1 MGPEVV
7 FALGLVVIVARVWW
21 RERRAAGSRALGA
34 EALNEAVSGAVVE
47 ERLFGLVKGDR

>member
-1 MGPEVV
+1 MGPEGV